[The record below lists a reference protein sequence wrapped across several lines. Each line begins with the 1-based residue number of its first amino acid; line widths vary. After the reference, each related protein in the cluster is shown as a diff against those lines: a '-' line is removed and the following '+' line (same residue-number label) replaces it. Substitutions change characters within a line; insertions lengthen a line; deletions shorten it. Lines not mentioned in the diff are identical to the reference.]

1 MFENM
6 ELKDF
11 VRMKIVIMIFAVA
24 IIIIYINYVSAAAHI
39 HQIVL
44 REIKMGNVARSLRN
58 KLQLC
63 HNVSTFLI

>member
-44 REIKMGNVARSLRN
+44 REIKWATLHSLSRTSCSCEHFLDLNV
-58 KLQLC
+58 
-63 HNVSTFLI
+63 

>member
-11 VRMKIVIMIFAVA
+11 VRMKIMIFAVA
-24 IIIIYINYVSAAAHI
+24 IIIIIIYINYVSAAAHI

-44 REIKMGNVARSLRN
+44 REIKMGNVALSLRN
-58 KLQLC
+58 KLQLW
-63 HNVSTFLI
+63 HNVGTFLI

>member
-11 VRMKIVIMIFAVA
+11 VRTKIVIMIFAVA
-24 IIIIYINYVSAAAHI
+24 IIIIYINYVCAAAHI

-44 REIKMGNVARSLRN
+44 RDFKMGNVARSLKT
-58 KLQLC
+58 KLQL
-63 HNVSTFLI
+63 